1 MYKIIDIQHSGR
13 FGQKG
18 TARIDGRYP
27 RRIGRTVTDETV
39 NNSTVGRQLILEY
52 VTDENGLD
60 YSDKVL
66 CCSKLMRKSQEKNKV
81 ILETRNTI
89 YCLEK
94 VNG

>member
-18 TARIDGRYP
+18 AARKDGRYP
-27 RRIGRTVTDETV
+27 CRIGRTVTDETV
-39 NNSTVGRQLILEY
+39 DNCEVGRQLILQY
-52 VTDENGLD
+52 VTDEKGMDYLD
-60 YSDKVL
+60 NFL
-66 CCSKLMRKSQEKNKV
+66 CCSKLMGKSQEKDTV
-81 ILETRNTI
+81 ILETSDTI